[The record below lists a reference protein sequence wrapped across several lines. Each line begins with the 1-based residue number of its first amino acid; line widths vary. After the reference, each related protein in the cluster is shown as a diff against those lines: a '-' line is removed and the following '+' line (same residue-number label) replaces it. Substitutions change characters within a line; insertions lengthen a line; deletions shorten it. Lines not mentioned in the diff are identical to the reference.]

1 MRLAEGFS
9 YRNNV
14 LHCGNTPVPEIVT
27 AAGTPLYL
35 YNLDAVVDRYRS
47 YADAFSSRDHLT
59 CYAVKANSSLAL
71 LQVLAREGCGFDV
84 NSRGELFRVM
94 KASADPAKISMT
106 GVGKSA
112 ADIRDGLNAGIATF
126 NVESLEECARIDTI
140 ADSMGKTAS
149 IMLRLNPDIT
159 AGAHPYIATGSAKH
173 KFGLGEDDLYGLV
186 QNLHSMNNLRLI
198 GFAMHIGSQIV
209 ELQPFI
215 DGLRKLFSFAKKVAD
230 SLPEAPQVFD
240 IGGGLGVCYQEDH
253 AEISARDFAQT
264 VTAMIEESGLSVPK
278 LLSEPGRY
286 LVANCG
292 VLLSRVEYVKRT
304 SGKTFVIIDAGMNDF
319 LRPALYKADH
329 VIMPVAITDAPTGD
343 LVDVVGPVCESGD
356 TFVTD
361 YSIQRLEEHELVAVL
376 STGAY
381 SSVMASNYNSRP
393 LPAEAT
399 CYKGDWQISRS
410 RQTLEQLVQN
420 EHLLYLDE

>member
-1 MRLAEGFS
+1 M
-9 YRNNV
+9 
-14 LHCGNTPVPEIVT
+14 
-27 AAGTPLYL
+27 
-35 YNLDAVVDRYRS
+35 
-47 YADAFSSRDHLT
+47 
-59 CYAVKANSSLAL
+59 
-71 LQVLAREGCGFDV
+71 
-84 NSRGELFRVM
+84 NSRGELFR
-94 KASADPAKISMT
+94 ALLAGADVAKISMT

-112 ADIRDGLNAGIATF
+112 ADIRDGLNAGIAAF

-140 ADSMGKTAS
+140 ADSLGKTAN

-159 AGAHPYIATGSAKH
+159 AGAHPYIATGSAEH

-198 GFAMHIGSQIV
+198 GFAMHVGSQIV

-215 DGLRKLFSFAKKVAD
+215 DGLRKLFTFAKNVAD

-240 IGGGLGVCYQEDH
+240 IGGGLGVRYHEDH
-253 AEISARDFAQT
+253 AEISVRDFAQT
-264 VTAMIEESGLSVPK
+264 VTAMIEESGLNVPK

-319 LRPALYKADH
+319 IRPALYKADH
-329 VIMPVAITDAPTGD
+329 VIMPVEITDAPTGE
-343 LVDVVGPVCESGD
+343 LVDIVGPVCESGD

-361 YSIQRLEEHELVAVL
+361 YSIQRLEEHELVAIL

-381 SSVMASNYNSRP
+381 SSTMASNYNSRP
-393 LPAEAT
+393 VPAEAI
-399 CYKGDWQISRS
+399 CYKGVWQISRS